1 MNKVL
6 LAKEYA
12 KNKHEGQKRTTGY
25 DYFIHCIRVFNVL
38 RGRGVSED
46 VQIAGLLHDVLEDT
60 ETTYNELKE
69 YFGVRVA
76 DIVLECSKPYDTL
89 KTREGLMVK
98 FADMLDNVSD
108 APKEAWVKNKC
119 LMIQTAKRCSP

>member
-12 KNKHEGQKRTTGY
+12 KNKHEGQKRTTGH
-25 DYFIHCIRVFNVL
+25 DYIIHCIRVFNVL
-38 RGRGVSED
+38 RGRGASED

-60 ETTYNELKE
+60 ETTYTEIKDS
-69 YFGVRVA
+69 FGTRVA

-89 KTREGLMVK
+89 KTREGLQVK

-108 APKEAWVKNKC
+108 EPKEEWVENKC